1 MLKLENEHVKKMG
14 LTTIDYSEIFDRI
27 KINAVRLSQIQ
38 ASVENESSL
47 VSEVGTLSKSK
58 ITTIDPSQAAS
69 EMTRIMGELSNC
81 IKIHNFD

>member
-81 IKIHNFD
+81 IKINNFD